1 MTGLKAL
8 KLVQAKKPQKN
19 SQQFSRRQK
28 LSSKL
33 AEQIQLAKSEQSG
46 TALELKKT
54 RTIKDSATGESQL
67 IEVPIKLKPW
77 WWKNDAGKL
86 CITVRYGARVLEII
100 EGKNAIEA
108 ENIAEVISSLQVI
121 LSAVD
126 TGELDSRIESLSE
139 KPRSEISKPPDT
151 EKKKT
156 LKLPFRSS

>member
-54 RTIKDSATGESQL
+54 AL
-67 IEVPIKLKPW
+67 HH
-77 WWKNDAGKL
+77 
-86 CITVRYGARVLEII
+86 
-100 EGKNAIEA
+100 
-108 ENIAEVISSLQVI
+108 
-121 LSAVD
+121 
-126 TGELDSRIESLSE
+126 
-139 KPRSEISKPPDT
+139 
-151 EKKKT
+151 
-156 LKLPFRSS
+156 